1 MSRRSATPTTPLA
14 TGVIA
19 GEVATLAAGDALP
32 SEIKIAPAGT
42 VTTRDG
48 RSFSFDP
55 AVLVA
60 RFQAEG
66 VDLPIDLDHAI
77 SRRSLFGE
85 RANAVGWIKG
95 LSARPDGLYATAV
108 EWLPE
113 GEAALAARSHRYVSP
128 TFHHTDTGAATW
140 LHSVALVA
148 APALSM
154 PAVADAN
161 GHIQEPFVLKAIAR
175 ALGLAETADEAACLS
190 AIATMTIGKVDK
202 AVHDQA
208 LANLAAVTTERDS
221 AASKLAEL
229 AATSRKSKVDTMI
242 EGALA
247 AKKIVPAQRDQ
258 YVALCATDAGLAQVE
273 ALLAVT
279 PANLQASTLDG
290 RVPSDADAPADPV
303 ALAAAASAYQKRLAE
318 AGTNIAYADAV
329 IAVKEGKK

>member
-19 GEVATLAAGDALP
+19 GEVATLAAGAALP
-32 SEIKIAPAGT
+32 TEIKIAPAGT

-55 AVLVA
+55 AALAA

-190 AIATMTIGKVDK
+190 AIATMTTGKVEK
-202 AVHDQA
+202 AVHDQTLATLSATTAELDA
-208 LANLAAVTTERDS
+208 LKKDTRDKKVAAV
-221 AASKLAEL
+221 L
-229 AATSRKSKVDTMI
+229 
-242 EGALA
+242 EGALK
-247 AKKIVPAQRDQ
+247 AKKMVPAQRQQ
-258 YVALCATDAGLAQVE
+258 YEALCSTDAGLAQVE
-273 ALLAVT
+273 ALLAAS
-279 PANLQASTLDG
+279 PANLQGSDLDTRQTPDG
-290 RVPSDADAPADPV
+290 GGNDEEQPAM
-303 ALAAAASAYQKRLAE
+303 LAARAVAYRNKMAASGVEMSAAE
-318 AGTNIAYADAV
+318 AVA
-329 IAVKEGKK
+329 AVKGGAK